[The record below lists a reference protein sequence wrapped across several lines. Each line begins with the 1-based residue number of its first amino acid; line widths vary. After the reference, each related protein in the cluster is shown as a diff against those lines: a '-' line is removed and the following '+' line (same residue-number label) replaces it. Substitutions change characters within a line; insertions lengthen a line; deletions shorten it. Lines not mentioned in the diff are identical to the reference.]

1 MTRQNIRPCRVTV
14 NDSCSNSSQGG
25 WFRSR
30 FVLIRPRCCLLDTF
44 TLLYIL
50 AIIGLI
56 FSIVSLILVSI
67 YTPNPLEIIVFSFA
81 IIAMAVV
88 IGTLITKNLYLAQI
102 SFCLLIV
109 LIILLSGAVFYLFF
123 SMMLSQKYH
132 YGDWRFKVFMI
143 TEIIFIICVAIYVSV
158 MLYLLLDVITYC
170 KRNREEVETPR
181 NTIHF
186 DNRY

>member
-123 SMMLSQKYH
+123 SMML
-132 YGDWRFKVFMI
+132 
-143 TEIIFIICVAIYVSV
+143 YVSV